1 MLDHSVREYVAE
13 KFAAMGLN
21 TDPYG
26 NEPTL
31 IFIVATIGV
40 ALISYLIVHPVI
52 VRSVNSVLSG
62 TNETWGS
69 NLAKH
74 EVLEKV
80 ALLVPLMILKLLVP
94 PIISQ
99 HPLGATVTDRIFS
112 VMVLV
117 MFIWTILGR
126 LDALNDIANAEG
138 MTRRMPITIYV

>member
-13 KFAAMGLN
+13 KLAAMGLN

-31 IFIVATIGV
+31 IFIVAAIGV
-40 ALISYLIVHPVI
+40 ALISYLIVHRVI
-52 VRSVNSVLSG
+52 VRSVNIVLSR

-80 ALLVPLMILKLLVP
+80 ALLVPLMILELLVP
-94 PIISQ
+94 P
-99 HPLGATVTDRIFS
+99 L
-112 VMVLV
+112 LV
-117 MFIWTILGR
+117 STRWWQPSL
-126 LDALNDIANAEG
+126 IAF
-138 MTRRMPITIYV
+138 